1 MGRELD
7 DGVLLALIKKNGG
20 GGGSY
25 HLPTAS
31 VSVKGGV
38 KVGSGL
44 KMTGEALG
52 VDPDTQP
59 TVVYENGLLQVEE
72 VITEK
77 VHDPNVICQFLE
89 EVGFQVLRCAD
100 CLSEEG
106 ENRST
111 SWYVIAKKQVG
122 DIKKK

>member
-20 GGGSY
+20 GGGTY

-31 VSVKGGV
+31 ASVKGGV

-44 KMTGEALG
+44 KMEGEALS

-59 TVVYENGLLQVEE
+59 TVVYENGGIVFYQ
-72 VITEK
+72 
-77 VHDPNVICQFLE
+77 
-89 EVGFQVLRCAD
+89 
-100 CLSEEG
+100 EG
-106 ENRST
+106 VNN
-111 SWYVIAKKQVG
+111 G
-122 DIKKK
+122 

>member
-20 GGGSY
+20 GGGGTY

-31 VSVKGGV
+31 AAVKGGI

-59 TVVYENGLLQVEE
+59 TVVYENGGIVYYQ
-72 VITEK
+72 
-77 VHDPNVICQFLE
+77 
-89 EVGFQVLRCAD
+89 
-100 CLSEEG
+100 EG
-106 ENRST
+106 VNN
-111 SWYVIAKKQVG
+111 G
-122 DIKKK
+122 

>member
-31 VSVKGGV
+31 ASVKGGV

-44 KMTGEALG
+44 KMMNEALS

-59 TVVYENGLLQVEE
+59 TVVYENGGIVYYQ
-72 VITEK
+72 
-77 VHDPNVICQFLE
+77 
-89 EVGFQVLRCAD
+89 
-100 CLSEEG
+100 EG
-106 ENRST
+106 VNN
-111 SWYVIAKKQVG
+111 G
-122 DIKKK
+122 

>member
-20 GGGSY
+20 GGGTY

-31 VSVKGGV
+31 TSVKGGV

-44 KMTGEALG
+44 KMEGEALS

-59 TVVYENGLLQVEE
+59 TVVYENGGIVYYQ
-72 VITEK
+72 
-77 VHDPNVICQFLE
+77 
-89 EVGFQVLRCAD
+89 
-100 CLSEEG
+100 EG
-106 ENRST
+106 VNN
-111 SWYVIAKKQVG
+111 G
-122 DIKKK
+122 

>member
-1 MGRELD
+1 MGRKLD

-31 VSVKGGV
+31 ASVKGGV

-44 KMTGEALG
+44 KMTDEALS

-59 TVVYENGLLQVEE
+59 TVVYENGGIVFHQ
-72 VITEK
+72 
-77 VHDPNVICQFLE
+77 
-89 EVGFQVLRCAD
+89 
-100 CLSEEG
+100 EG
-106 ENRST
+106 VNN
-111 SWYVIAKKQVG
+111 G
-122 DIKKK
+122 